1 MALARVPEGASVP
14 DIELA
19 RMRRRHL
26 RRVLA
31 IEARVYPRPWSASLF
46 LSELA
51 QKSSRTYLV
60 ARHDGDVIGYAGMMF
75 TGLEA
80 HITNIAVDPDFHG
93 RKVGSRLMMR
103 LVTEAIA
110 RGAKTLSL
118 EVRVTNHPA
127 QSMYGKFGFSVV
139 GVRKGY
145 YIETK
150 EDALVMVVDDATTN
164 EYRLRL
170 ETLRDEIEEVTGGTS
185 GGSRR
190 IGRGRPGEGR
200 DG

>member
-1 MALARVPEGASVP
+1 MALARRPEPGAIP
-14 DIELA
+14 EIELTK
-19 RMRRRHL
+19 MRRRHL
-26 RRVLA
+26 RRVLT

-51 QKSSRTYLV
+51 QRSSRTYLV
-60 ARHDGDVIGYAGMMF
+60 ARHDGEVIGYAGMMF

-110 RGAKTLSL
+110 RGARTLSL
-118 EVRVTNHPA
+118 EVRVTNLTA
-127 QSMYGKFGFSVV
+127 QARYGKFGFNIV

-150 EDALVMVVDDATTN
+150 EDALVMVVDDATTS

-170 ETLRDEIEEVTGGTS
+170 QTLRDEIDELTGGRN
-185 GGSRR
+185 G
-190 IGRGRPGEGR
+190 
-200 DG
+200 

>member
-1 MALARVPEGASVP
+1 MAVARDRRYDAVPE
-14 DIELA
+14 IELT

-26 RRVLA
+26 RKVLS

-51 QKSSRTYLV
+51 QRSSRTYLV
-60 ARHDGDVIGYAGMMF
+60 ARHDGEVVGYAGLMH
-75 TGLEA
+75 LADEA
-80 HITNIAVDPDFHG
+80 HITNIAVDPDLHG
-93 RKVGSRLMMR
+93 RKVGTKLLLA

-110 RGAKTLSL
+110 RGAVMISL
-118 EVRVTNHPA
+118 EVRVSNSVA
-127 QSMYGKFGFSVV
+127 QSMYEKFGFSIA

-150 EDALVMVVDDATTN
+150 EDALLMVVEDARST

-170 ETLRDEIEEVTGGTS
+170 QAIRSEVEQA
-185 GGSRR
+185 
-190 IGRGRPGEGR
+190 RGAGWRS
-200 DG
+200 

>member
-1 MALARVPEGASVP
+1 MALARVPDAGSVP
-14 DIELA
+14 EIELTK
-19 RMRRRHL
+19 MRRRHL
-26 RRVLA
+26 RKVLA

-51 QKSSRTYLV
+51 QKSSRSYLV
-60 ARHDGDVIGYAGMMF
+60 ARHEGDVVGYAGMMF

-93 RKVGSRLMMR
+93 RKVGSRLMLR

-110 RGAKTLSL
+110 RGARTLSL
-118 EVRVTNHPA
+118 EVRVTNLPA

-170 ETLRDEIEEVTGGTS
+170 QTLRDEVDHATEAHSDDGS
-185 GGSRR
+185 SRR
-190 IGRGRPGEGR
+190 SAKDRNG
-200 DG
+200 